1 MRSRLAV
8 VLLVAFVL
16 APFLI
21 SRRTLIV
28 LFFPKTAS
36 AQYGGHTTYTAKS
49 RSYPATVQ
57 QGTILVMFRESASLI
72 KIDEILK
79 ENQLEIRSGIPG
91 LSLFV
96 VMTRQPPSSCEDET
110 ERLRAIIER
119 LKQYVEIEAAV
130 TNVRLSPTL
139 IPRRNAPIPPATG
152 CWSWTGCANEDRN
165 GTRPLIT
172 MKFPQAWNF
181 SAAMQGRHCTVGVL
195 DIGFVPHRRDLRMRS
210 ASRCGTNAD
219 FHGTHIAGVIG
230 AGFGNGVGIDGA
242 AGGFADIVTC
252 APLIEQPRAR
262 AELRDLSVSEAQ
274 TLGVVERGQSFESC
288 LRSLETLLHEPLRVI
303 NASIG
308 YNWSELSIVPEENPG
323 AQQIVREQGL
333 MVRKLLAQF
342 PKTVLVTSAGNDC
355 RSSNCTQQAMWT
367 SPFNWAALGDPTPL
381 EPRSTNVIVV
391 EALDRGGR
399 ELDTSNRGG
408 TIAAIGQNIVS
419 TGDNNS
425 YGSCGEGTSCSAPFV
440 TATIALMLSLD
451 PNLEVSDLKTRLLIG
466 GRTLNAFEA
475 VKACDPRADLHLA
488 DIDNSGTVD
497 IRDLLLFDNRLTTTD
512 PRELSLSRL
521 DVTGDGNVNGAD
533 RRFIEQMIR

>member
-1 MRSRLAV
+1 
-8 VLLVAFVL
+8 
-16 APFLI
+16 
-21 SRRTLIV
+21 
-28 LFFPKTAS
+28 
-36 AQYGGHTTYTAKS
+36 
-49 RSYPATVQ
+49 
-57 QGTILVMFRESASLI
+57 
-72 KIDEILK
+72 
-79 ENQLEIRSGIPG
+79 
-91 LSLFV
+91 
-96 VMTRQPPSSCEDET
+96 
-110 ERLRAIIER
+110 
-119 LKQYVEIEAAV
+119 
-130 TNVRLSPTL
+130 
-139 IPRRNAPIPPATG
+139 
-152 CWSWTGCANEDRN
+152 
-165 GTRPLIT
+165 
-172 MKFPQAWNF
+172 
-181 SAAMQGRHCTVGVL
+181 
-195 DIGFVPHRRDLRMRS
+195 
-210 ASRCGTNAD
+210 
-219 FHGTHIAGVIG
+219 
-230 AGFGNGVGIDGA
+230 
-242 AGGFADIVTC
+242 
-252 APLIEQPRAR
+252 
-262 AELRDLSVSEAQ
+262 
-274 TLGVVERGQSFESC
+274 
-288 LRSLETLLHEPLRVI
+288 VI